1 MHLRI
6 LIYAAFIMRFVAGPG
21 CNTDQHT
28 TNGCSDLHNE
38 PVTSLITVALGMGFS
53 NDSVQVYF
61 SGRQI
66 YDSLAT
72 TDSSG
77 YAWVDKNVQADVPE
91 YNGLSVTI
99 NPGNVVSSQR
109 LYIEYG
115 NVTVLVNYI
124 RDERRIE
131 VVLK

>member
-1 MHLRI
+1 M
-6 LIYAAFIMRFVAGPG
+6 MRFVVGPG

-38 PVTSLITVALGMGFS
+38 PVTSLITVALCTGFCG
-53 NDSVQVYF
+53 DSVRVSF
-61 SGRQI
+61 SGRII
-66 YDSLAT
+66 YDSIAT

-77 YAWVDKNVQADVPE
+77 YAWIDKNVQAEVPE

-99 NPGNVVSSQR
+99 NPGNVVLFQQP
-109 LYIEYG
+109 YIEYG
-115 NVTVLVNYI
+115 SVTVLINFV

-131 VVLK
+131 VILK